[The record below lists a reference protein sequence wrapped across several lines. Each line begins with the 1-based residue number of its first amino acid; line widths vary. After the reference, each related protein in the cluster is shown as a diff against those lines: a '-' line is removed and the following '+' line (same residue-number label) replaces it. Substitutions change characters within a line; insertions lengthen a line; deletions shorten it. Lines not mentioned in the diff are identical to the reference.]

1 MSNNKDTKNNT
12 KNNTSNS
19 RSNNSRSNN
28 SRYNN
33 SRSNNSRSN
42 NSRNNN
48 SRNNNSRSNNRNY
61 RNNDS
66 VAIIK
71 ISELPSDMGLRELN
85 EKLQPWGRIGNINM
99 KKNWGTNIAYV
110 DFYDLDDAEFF
121 IEKLDGT
128 GFEHRILSVKLL
140 KNNIR
145 NK

>member
-1 MSNNKDTKNNT
+1 MSNNKDT

-19 RSNNSRSNN
+19 RSNNSRS
-28 SRYNN
+28 NN